1 MLQPWLSIKMMVIIC
16 KDISRVSAGS
26 KQPPHQHRHSPKGKG
41 VGGRKKK
48 RNQPNRSPTALKL
61 FHSKDNLAAKFL
73 GGINLFSAY
82 PMAIHAGYK
91 ILDYF
96 LLG

>member
-1 MLQPWLSIKMMVIIC
+1 MRGANI
-16 KDISRVSAGS
+16 
-26 KQPPHQHRHSPKGKG
+26 PPPPQE
-41 VGGRKKK
+41 KK
-48 RNQPNRSPTALKL
+48 NQPNKPPTPLKL
-61 FHSKDNLAAKFL
+61 FHSKDNLTAKFL

>member
-1 MLQPWLSIKMMVIIC
+1 MMVIIC
-16 KDISRVSAGS
+16 KEILCVFTRGPNHPAR
-26 KQPPHQHRHSPKGKG
+26 Q
-41 VGGRKKK
+41 KKNK
-48 RNQPNRSPTALKL
+48 LQPNKPAALSL
-61 FHSKDNLAAKFL
+61 TVSLKDNPAAKFL

-82 PMAIHAGYK
+82 PMVVHAGHK